1 MKLRAFKNTWSHQR
15 RKRREMK
22 RRWEDQTS
30 ECSEVKKLKVTEN
43 FTESEK
49 SDKQL
54 ENSCEKCQES
64 PCDQGDR
71 DITSVSDYKDDQTFK
86 GKKIEETVNKSGD
99 SEKAA
104 NQGESSTKDHVMPC
118 VTSESLSEKD
128 KDQFLVKCD
137 MFIKMAS
144 ESISLEMV
152 YREGQKD
159 QMHQILQYLKN
170 HITD

>member
-1 MKLRAFKNTWSHQR
+1 MKLTAFKNTWSHQR
-15 RKRREMK
+15 RKRRQMK
-22 RRWEDQTS
+22 RRGEDQTS
-30 ECSEVKKLKVTEN
+30 ECTEVKKLKVTEN

-54 ENSCEKCQES
+54 ENSFEKCPGS
-64 PCDQGDR
+64 SCNQGDR
-71 DITSVSDYKDDQTFK
+71 KITSDSDFKDDQTFK

-99 SEKAA
+99 GEKAA
-104 NQGESSTKDHVMPC
+104 NQGESSTKDNVMPG
-118 VTSESLSEKD
+118 VTDDSLSEKD

-137 MFIKMAS
+137 MFIKITS
-144 ESISLEMV
+144 ESISLEMI

-159 QMHQILQYLKN
+159 QMHQILQYFKN

>member
-1 MKLRAFKNTWSHQR
+1 
-15 RKRREMK
+15 MK
-22 RRWEDQTS
+22 RRGEEQTS
-30 ECSEVKKLKVTEN
+30 EGTEVKKLKVAEN
-43 FTESEK
+43 FTEREK

-64 PCDQGDR
+64 PCNQGER
-71 DITSVSDYKDDQTFK
+71 EITSASDFNDDQTFK

-99 SEKAA
+99 GEKAT
-104 NQGESSTKDHVMPC
+104 NQGATSSKDNVVPC
-118 VTSESLSEKD
+118 VTGDSLSEED

-137 MFIKMAS
+137 MFIQIAS
-144 ESISLEMV
+144 DSISLEMV